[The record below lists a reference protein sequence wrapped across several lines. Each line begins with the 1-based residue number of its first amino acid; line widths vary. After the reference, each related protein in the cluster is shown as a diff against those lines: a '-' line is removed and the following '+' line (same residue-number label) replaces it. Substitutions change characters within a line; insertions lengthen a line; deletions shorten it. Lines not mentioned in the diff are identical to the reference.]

1 MDKYR
6 DGQEREMTKWAH
18 DRVLR
23 EREERVA
30 EERDKFNDIYEGYYP
45 EEED

>member
-1 MDKYR
+1 MNTYP
-6 DGQEREMTKWAH
+6 DGQSRELAKWAH

-30 EERDKFNDIYEGYYP
+30 VERDKLLDIYEGYYP
-45 EEED
+45 EDY